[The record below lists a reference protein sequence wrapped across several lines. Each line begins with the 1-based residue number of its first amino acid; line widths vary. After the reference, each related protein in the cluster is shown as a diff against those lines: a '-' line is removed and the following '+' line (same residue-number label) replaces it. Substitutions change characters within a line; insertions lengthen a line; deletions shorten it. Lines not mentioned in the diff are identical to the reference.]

1 MTRIKKL
8 ILNRYCIDV
17 RRARSMGR
25 GIPSE
30 LADTTKPGCVFVI
43 LHIAQNVKTFL
54 NLESNY
60 IYSTPEIE
68 WLKI

>member
-8 ILNRYCIDV
+8 ILNIYCIDV

-30 LADTTKPGCVFVI
+30 LADTTKPGCVFVL

-54 NLESNY
+54 NLESKY
-60 IYSTPEIE
+60 IYSIFEIE

>member
-8 ILNRYCIDV
+8 ILNIYCIDV

-30 LADTTKPGCVFVI
+30 LADTTKPGCLFI
-43 LHIAQNVKTFL
+43 LLHIAQNVKTFL

>member
-1 MTRIKKL
+1 MTRIKTAN
-8 ILNRYCIDV
+8 LNLYCIDV

-30 LADTTKPGCVFVI
+30 LADTTKPGCMFFI
-43 LHIAQNVKTFL
+43 QHIGQNVKTFL
-54 NLESNY
+54 NLESKY
-60 IYSTPEIE
+60 IYGTSEIE